1 MAWRDFVCWW
11 TCIPLAPSIY
21 TISFLY
27 SCTKL
32 STTCKNVGVYSGV
45 LFLWNGGRFFIVIHC
60 ELYNFKAEV
69 FKQVYSW
76 KKVTLIHIV
85 SISLALVSTNVSTDS
100 ISLHQLSNRVIIEDN
115 WTQRNVSFFQWLQKT
130 IYWDKNYLFLIEN
143 SWLDPCEMRS
153 RVNLVDR
160 TLQESLR
167 KCFHNKQLH
176 FIFSCARS
184 GSNIFEWQIAFCRR
198 TLESHLK

>member
-115 WTQRNVSFFQWLQKT
+115 WTQRNVSFSNDYKKLFTETRITCFLSRTRGWTQVKCAVESTWSIVPFKSPCASAFITSSSTSSSRAPVVAAISLN
-130 IYWDKNYLFLIEN
+130 DK
-143 SWLDPCEMRS
+143 
-153 RVNLVDR
+153 
-160 TLQESLR
+160 LR
-167 KCFHNKQLH
+167 FV
-176 FIFSCARS
+176 AGR
-184 GSNIFEWQIAFCRR
+184 
-198 TLESHLK
+198 LKVI